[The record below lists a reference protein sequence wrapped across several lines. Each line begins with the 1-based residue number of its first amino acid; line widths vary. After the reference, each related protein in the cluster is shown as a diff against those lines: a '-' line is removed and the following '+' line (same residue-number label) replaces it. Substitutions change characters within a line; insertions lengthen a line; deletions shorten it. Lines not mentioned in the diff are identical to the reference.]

1 MGTGVVACI
10 CSDWKLFGQKYLRDP
25 LMLRNEQSFFLH
37 FLDLFVFLWFCYKLC
52 SCVCDLLVWH
62 TFSDNL
68 RDLKGGILF
77 LVDHKDNVSTVE

>member
-37 FLDLFVFLWFCYKLC
+37 FLIFLSFSGSVINCAPVFVICWF
-52 SCVCDLLVWH
+52 
-62 TFSDNL
+62 
-68 RDLKGGILF
+68 GIL
-77 LVDHKDNVSTVE
+77 SQTI